1 MFLRW
6 SEDSFRG
13 RNTDRLNF
21 PDKVS
26 EAKITDALLL
36 KLFRTT
42 DRDKV
47 KKIVEQQGLDLP
59 ARRAQVNHQN
69 HGYNLV
75 SYTSG
80 RDGKQPIRP
89 YLGKVCLNPKEQAEL
104 PESLPAGAPQEKIK
118 TAEEAAKAVDR
129 LLYKLGRHGFINFS
143 LSEEERAELDSIGME
158 ELIASFRQAG
168 RHRASQ
174 LLPRVRGASVY
185 RGVSWVKSV
194 DKWEVK
200 IRRLIER
207 TRTTIGRYFD
217 EVEAAL
223 AYDAAAISLGRTDG
237 LNFPGKLSEAKIT
250 DALLLKLFKTT
261 DRDKVEVIVEQHQ
274 KEKGDAMSEVWKALL
289 NRKLDAV
296 SEDPEFTGDAVGRKR
311 KKCAQRGPKKKADM
325 SESSEKDIEEEAG
338 EELPMHDDDNVDNV
352 DGGVNDDNEE
362 AMQEDEGT
370 DNVQGQGP
378 AAARSHQDGPVPRK
392 TRKRARRGE
401 GMGGKEDTKSPHE
414 VHAGSRGPGG
424 VGDLLVIADQK
435 QQILYTGGLMAPAN
449 LQSAKVVKQEPDCLK
464 QTGWSHPSLVFPAQA
479 SMFPA
484 QDPVLSPQ
492 ELASVLPTSMD
503 TQLGPRIR
511 ILSSRT
517 LSYPRTQVHS
527 IRMLSG
533 LSRAC
538 ARPSFPKT
546 STFRLLV
553 CGVQAATLANV
564 GSASH
569 VHLAASDL
577 GLCESAKV
585 GGNVKQ
591 LSGRITGGW
600 SLNFPMGPKQG
611 TSVYRDVSWK
621 KSEERWVVQ
630 ILHLNR
636 TNVYIGCFIDEVE
649 AALAYDAAAIALGK
663 LDGLNFPEKVSEVQI
678 TDALL
683 LKLFKTTDRDK
694 GLDLSDRRSQVD
706 AQNHG
711 HKFVEYKPGRNGKK
725 RKRPYQGKV
734 QLKPKEQAELPESLW
749 AGASKEKIKSIS
761 TNPFETVEEAAKA
774 VDRLSYKLGRHSFI
788 NFPLSEEDRT
798 ELDSIRMEELIA
810 SFRQAGNNNRGTSV
824 YSTYIGIYTDEVEA
838 ALACDAA
845 AIALGSKCLGED
857 PGLKGGKVGWKKKKP
872 APRGSKKKANMSESI
887 EKDIVEEEEEEEELP
902 MHDDGNVGN
911 EDNGVNDDNEEAIQE
926 DGGTGDVHGQGP
938 AAASSHQDDHVPR
951 KRRRRESRGEG
962 MSGEEDAEPPQE
974 VYAGSRVLGGV
985 GDPLVIGHQQQQ
997 IPYTGGLMVHAE
1009 LQTALV
1015 VKKEPVC
1022 LEEAVGALP
1031 GLVFP
1036 AQASMFPA
1044 QAPALSSQELALV
1057 PPTSMDTHLGPNLL
1071 DTMAFESISGWI
1083 PLEGGERVTE
1093 DEPHAQPPYPQ
1104 LPHTQLP
1111 RHALP
1116 HP

>member
-1 MFLRW
+1 MLDKNPAQNLVLKGVYRIKSAEKW
-6 SEDSFRG
+6 EVKIG
-13 RNTDRLNF
+13 RLTERTRATVGRYTDEVEAALAY
-21 PDKVS
+21 DAAAIALGSHLVS

-69 HGYNLV
+69 HGYNFV

-104 PESLPAGAPQEKIK
+104 PESLLAGAPQEKIK
-118 TAEEAAKAVDR
+118 SIYTNNFETAEEAAKAVDR

-274 KEKGDAMSEVWKALL
+274 KEKGDAMSDVWKALL

-296 SEDPEFTGDAVGRKR
+296 SEDPEFTGDAVRRKR

-338 EELPMHDDDNVDNV
+338 EELPMHGDDNVDNV

-362 AMQEDEGT
+362 AIQEDEGT

-401 GMGGKEDTKSPHE
+401 GMGGEEDNKSPHE
-414 VHAGSRGPGG
+414 VHAGSRDPGG

-449 LQSAKVVKQEPDCLK
+449 LQSAVVVKQEPDCLK
-464 QTGWSHPSLVFPAQA
+464 QTGWSHPSLVFPDQASMVPAQASMVPAQA

-484 QDPVLSPQ
+484 LDPVLSPQ

-517 LSYPRTQVHS
+517 LSYPR
-527 IRMLSG
+527 
-533 LSRAC
+533 
-538 ARPSFPKT
+538 
-546 STFRLLV
+546 
-553 CGVQAATLANV
+553 
-564 GSASH
+564 
-569 VHLAASDL
+569 
-577 GLCESAKV
+577 
-585 GGNVKQ
+585 
-591 LSGRITGGW
+591 W
-600 SLNFPMGPKQG
+600 
-611 TSVYRDVSWK
+611 
-621 KSEERWVVQ
+621 
-630 ILHLNR
+630 
-636 TNVYIGCFIDEVE
+636 
-649 AALAYDAAAIALGK
+649 
-663 LDGLNFPEKVSEVQI
+663 
-678 TDALL
+678 
-683 LKLFKTTDRDK
+683 
-694 GLDLSDRRSQVD
+694 
-706 AQNHG
+706 
-711 HKFVEYKPGRNGKK
+711 
-725 RKRPYQGKV
+725 
-734 QLKPKEQAELPESLW
+734 
-749 AGASKEKIKSIS
+749 
-761 TNPFETVEEAAKA
+761 
-774 VDRLSYKLGRHSFI
+774 
-788 NFPLSEEDRT
+788 
-798 ELDSIRMEELIA
+798 
-810 SFRQAGNNNRGTSV
+810 
-824 YSTYIGIYTDEVEA
+824 
-838 ALACDAA
+838 
-845 AIALGSKCLGED
+845 
-857 PGLKGGKVGWKKKKP
+857 
-872 APRGSKKKANMSESI
+872 
-887 EKDIVEEEEEEEELP
+887 
-902 MHDDGNVGN
+902 
-911 EDNGVNDDNEEAIQE
+911 
-926 DGGTGDVHGQGP
+926 
-938 AAASSHQDDHVPR
+938 
-951 KRRRRESRGEG
+951 
-962 MSGEEDAEPPQE
+962 
-974 VYAGSRVLGGV
+974 
-985 GDPLVIGHQQQQ
+985 
-997 IPYTGGLMVHAE
+997 
-1009 LQTALV
+1009 
-1015 VKKEPVC
+1015 
-1022 LEEAVGALP
+1022 
-1031 GLVFP
+1031 
-1036 AQASMFPA
+1036 
-1044 QAPALSSQELALV
+1044 
-1057 PPTSMDTHLGPNLL
+1057 
-1071 DTMAFESISGWI
+1071 
-1083 PLEGGERVTE
+1083 
-1093 DEPHAQPPYPQ
+1093 
-1104 LPHTQLP
+1104 
-1111 RHALP
+1111 
-1116 HP
+1116 